1 MVRHEPFRIIFIC
14 TGNAARSQMAEGLA
28 NHLGAGRMDAYSAGT
43 HPSGLS
49 PHAVAAMRERGIDI
63 ARHYSKRID
72 DVPGPFDLVVTLC
85 DHAAQL
91 CPASVREYPMEHW
104 STPDPTFVPG
114 GPESVHQAFRQVRD
128 RLEGQIQAL
137 IDKVRPAARRD
148 GKAVKAAR
156 KIRVTKHPGRRP
168 SAASRRPAG
177 R

>member
-1 MVRHEPFRIIFIC
+1 MGRRESFRILFIC

-28 NHLGAGRMDAYSAGT
+28 NSLGAGRLDAYSAGT
-43 HPSGLS
+43 LPSGLS

-63 ARHYSKRID
+63 TRQYSKRID

-91 CPASVREYPMEHW
+91 CPVSVREYPMEHW

-114 GPESVHQAFRQVRD
+114 GPESVQQAFRQVRD
-128 RLEGQIQAL
+128 RLEQQIQSL
-137 IDKVRPAARRD
+137 IEKVRPPMRRD
-148 GKAVKAAR
+148 GKAAKRGTGVRVR
-156 KIRVTKHPGRRP
+156 KRRDRRP